1 MSFTG
6 TRVRTRV
13 AAVLAASLFFLS
25 VMPVSAFK
33 DPQAREE
40 LEILRGQLNQI
51 DSALQVR
58 QMGLGE
64 QMQALREEIAR
75 LESMI
80 NEIHRDNGIL
90 NQQLEVDR
98 IENQERFV
106 QYNRTTDQRFA
117 VVDENIKRL
126 LKGIEDLQTNIRTLS
141 DSLRT
146 MSDFEKK
153 QEARISQVQGGLQEQ
168 FNVIVEEVGSENVR
182 LQKELAGIDSD
193 VARFQGFINTVD
205 GEVRRLAGRI
215 ENVSRQVQDLSRR
228 QASAAAAPGSAS
240 PSAGEH
246 TVQQGET
253 LSTIARDYGITVEDI
268 MAANQIT
275 NANLIQVGQAL
286 IIPGR

>member
-1 MSFTG
+1 
-6 TRVRTRV
+6 
-13 AAVLAASLFFLS
+13 LAAGLAGSLLFLS
-25 VMPVSAFK
+25 VTPAAAFK
-33 DPQAREE
+33 DPQARQE
-40 LEILRGQLNQI
+40 LEALRVRLNQI
-51 DSALQVR
+51 DSGLQVR

-64 QMQALREEIAR
+64 QMQVIREELAR

-80 NEIHRDNGIL
+80 DENHRDNGIL

-106 QYNRTTDQRFA
+106 QYNHATDKRFT
-117 VVDENIKRL
+117 VLDENIKRL
-126 LKGIEDLQTNIRTLS
+126 LQGIENLQSNIRTLS

-168 FNVIVEEVGSENVR
+168 FNVIVEEVGRENVR
-182 LQKELAGIDSD
+182 LQKELAGISSD

-215 ENVSRQVQDLSRR
+215 AGVSRQVQDLSRR
-228 QASAAAAPGSAS
+228 QASPDRAAAS
-240 PSAGEH
+240 PSAGGGEH

-268 MAANQIT
+268 MEANHIS
-275 NANLIQVGQAL
+275 NANLIRVGQAL
-286 IIPGR
+286 IIPGL

>member
-1 MSFTG
+1 
-6 TRVRTRV
+6 
-13 AAVLAASLFFLS
+13 LAAGLAVSLFLLTAL
-25 VMPVSAFK
+25 PARAFK

-40 LEILRGQLNQI
+40 LEVLRSQLNQI
-51 DSALQVR
+51 DSSLQVR

-64 QMQALREEIAR
+64 QMQAIREELAR
-75 LESMI
+75 LESRI
-80 NEIHRDNGIL
+80 DENHRDNGLL

-106 QYNRTTDQRFA
+106 QYNRTTEERFT

-126 LKGIEDLQTNIRTLS
+126 LQGIESLQANIRTLS

-153 QEARISQVQGGLQEQ
+153 QEERISQVQGGLQQQ
-168 FNVIVEEVGSENVR
+168 FNVIVEEVGRENVR
-182 LQKELAGIDSD
+182 LQKELAGISSD

-215 ENVSRQVQDLSRR
+215 EGVSRQVQALSQR
-228 QASAAAAPGSAS
+228 QPSSSGSVS

-246 TVQQGET
+246 IVQQGET
-253 LSTIARDYGITVEDI
+253 LSTIARDYGVTVEGI
-268 MAANQIT
+268 MTANQIS
-275 NANLIQVGQAL
+275 NANLIRVGQAL
-286 IIPGR
+286 VIPGP